1 MAPQV
6 ALPPATLIMLGIFLA
21 ACSGVPGLILQ
32 RGTGQGQ
39 KIATLSLLAG
49 ALSAS
54 LGAIEI
60 IRTNLT
66 EVYQSDWRL
75 PFGAGELGVDP
86 LSALFLLVI
95 FLIAACSA
103 VYAHGY
109 WPAAKNPCTE
119 RRLSLCF
126 GLLTASLAL
135 LVLARDA
142 ITFLMAWEVMAI
154 SCYFAM
160 TVESQRMEVRDA
172 GTLYMVATHTA
183 TLALFAMFA
192 LLQAQTGTF
201 SFPAAHS
208 LNSQTVVATAI
219 FITACIGFGLK
230 AGLMPLHIWLP
241 SAHASAPTHV
251 SALMSAVL
259 IKTGIYGMIRLLT
272 FFQLP
277 PLWWGITLL
286 VAGCIS
292 AVLGV
297 AFALGQHD
305 LKRLL
310 AYHSIENVGIITIGL
325 GVALIGHAT
334 GNIPVTILGIG
345 GSLLHVVNHALFKSL
360 LFLGAGS
367 VIHAT
372 GTREIDALGGLARP
386 MPFTAFY
393 FLLGAA
399 AICGLPP
406 LNGFVSEYLIYLG
419 LFGGITGGKG
429 AAVPFMALAAPA
441 LALVGGLAVACFI
454 KVYGAAFLGLPRTPA
469 PLKTHEGTWQML
481 TPMGLLAICCLIIGL
496 FPSSLAGYLLSAV
509 AVVTPTAA
517 SGSRAFLT
525 FAPLGWIS
533 VLGAVVLSL
542 TLLLTGLFS
551 LIRRS
556 SPYCERVTWDCGY
569 LQPTPR
575 TQYTASSFA
584 EMLVKLLAGVLR
596 PRCEQ
601 PRLKAIFS
609 GPSSFA
615 SHLPEALL
623 DLVLTPFFRSIDE
636 RFSLLRRVQHGQLHL
651 YVFYVFATLVA
662 LLVWS
667 I

>member
-1 MAPQV
+1 MAAQV
-6 ALPPATLIMLGIFLA
+6 VLTPVTLIMLGIFLA

-49 ALSAS
+49 TLSAS
-54 LGAIEI
+54 IGAIEI

-66 EVYQSDWRL
+66 EIYKCDWRL

-86 LSALFLLVI
+86 LSGLFLLVI

-103 VYAHGY
+103 VYAQGY
-109 WPAAKNPCTE
+109 WPAAKNPRTE
-119 RRLSLCF
+119 RRLSMFF

-160 TVESQRMEVRDA
+160 TVESQRTEVRDA

-192 LLQAQTGTF
+192 LLQTQTGTF

-208 LNSQTVVATAI
+208 LNSQTAVAAAI

-230 AGLMPLHIWLP
+230 GGLMPLHIWLP
-241 SAHASAPTHV
+241 SAHASAPSHV

-334 GNIPVTILGIG
+334 GNIPLTILGIG

-419 LFGGITGGKG
+419 LFGGITGGTG
-429 AAVPFMALAAPA
+429 AAIPFLALAAPA

-454 KVYGAAFLGLPRTPA
+454 KVYGATFLGHPKTKA
-469 PLKTHEGTWQML
+469 PLRATEGAWQML
-481 TPMGLLAICCLIIGL
+481 APMGLLTLFCVSIGL
-496 FPSSLAGYLLSAV
+496 VPQLLTDYLLTAIAV
-509 AVVTPTAA
+509 FAPEQAV
-517 SGSRAFLT
+517 GSREFLT
-525 FAPLGWIS
+525 FAPLAWIS
-533 VLGAVVLSL
+533 VLAAVLIALAV
-542 TLLLTGLFS
+542 LLTGLF
-551 LIRRS
+551 LLRRRS
-556 SPYCERVTWDCGY
+556 MPSHRSVTWDCGY
-569 LQPTPR
+569 LQATSR
-575 TQYTASSFA
+575 IQYTASSFA
-584 EMLVKLLAGVLR
+584 EMLVKLLGGVLR
-596 PRCEQ
+596 PHCEQ
-601 PRLKAIFS
+601 PQLKAIFS
-609 GPSSFA
+609 GPASFA

-623 DLVLTPFFRSIDE
+623 DLVIIPFFRSIDE

-651 YVFYVFATLVA
+651 YIFYVFATLVA